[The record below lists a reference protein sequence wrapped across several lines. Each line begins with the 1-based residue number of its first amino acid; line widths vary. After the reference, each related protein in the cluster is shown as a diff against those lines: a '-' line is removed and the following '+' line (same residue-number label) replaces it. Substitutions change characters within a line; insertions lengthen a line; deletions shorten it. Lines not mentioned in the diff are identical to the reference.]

1 MMVRSV
7 LFAIVLAISSV
18 LFGQEDCSTDYKWYK
33 NQELELLKNPKL
45 DFTTYFSHYNDT
57 DILVDTK
64 TFIQLLKAQGYIYK
78 GRMLKADSVLNNL
91 IVESIGAISHQLILE
106 TKYWKAISQFKQ
118 TKYSEALHL
127 LVNVSNLCTEVDS
140 TIFMKSKKV
149 IGNISSMIGMTSSAL
164 ENYQIA
170 ANYFERK
177 QDSLNLI
184 SVRSDIA
191 NIYLRKNSNFKK
203 RGIEYIF
210 EVVEFY
216 KRKNY
221 VRQYARAKMNLVL
234 KDELKFTDKLTTLD
248 HVDSIFKANDDDYNS
263 LKVQIQKANLYLEN
277 EDVPRSVELSLA
289 VLNDAQT
296 QGYKYRLAEAY
307 GQLRN
312 IYRTSGNDDL
322 WLMYDTLAYQAYLDI
337 KNYKKAAILANE
349 VSYFFTDDQT
359 AVDYHD
365 SADQLEDLHEKK
377 SNETRNLYL
386 AYHFQSEEQE
396 KEIAKTELEKSRI
409 QIANYRLLLIISAI
423 GLIFL
428 IFIRFYFIRRKQ
440 LRERLILSEQRAEVE
455 VKELVQGHQL
465 EVMKTAIQS
474 EEQVRQELASELH
487 DGVGSDIAG
496 LAIMS
501 ENEGSSYSEKLRNIY
516 ENLRRISH
524 AMGLPSFGENT
535 LVELLSK
542 LLSRIYEDH
551 QIRCKLVVKPDDEP
565 LNIQEEL
572 TISVYRII
580 QELSVNMVKH
590 ANADEFIVK
599 LELIDSELRV
609 IVSDDGVGFNIDKN
623 STGMGLESIQRRVTQ
638 QKGKF
643 VVQSASTNGTT
654 VELVFSVQPKLCF
667 EASL

>member
-18 LFGQEDCSTDYKWYK
+18 LFVQEDCSTDYKWYK